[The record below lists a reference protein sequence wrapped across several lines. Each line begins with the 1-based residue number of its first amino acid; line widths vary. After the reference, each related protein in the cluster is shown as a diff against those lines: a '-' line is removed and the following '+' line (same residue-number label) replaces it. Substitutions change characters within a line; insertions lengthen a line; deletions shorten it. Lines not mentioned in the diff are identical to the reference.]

1 MDLLKLESLTGD
13 GVISRLLYREEV
25 TSTNDMIMEIARQG
39 YPEKALALCE
49 IQTAGRG
56 RKGRHWESPAG
67 SGIWMSLLLHPQRKD
82 LLLSSITLLAAL
94 AITRSINEE
103 LLEMGFADSSQTL
116 RNNADTKTSS
126 SSILNAQIKWPNDV
140 IVGSKKVCGIL
151 TEMISDGTNNNIIVG
166 IGINVNQTAFPE
178 ELLEKGISLAMA
190 TGRQWN
196 RESLVVRVIKHL
208 VLLEDEFENVG
219 DLSPFLEEYNSL
231 LISKDKEV
239 VLTADNIDFPDN
251 PYTARGITKTGALI
265 VEDKMGKSHDISFG
279 EVSVRGLLGYV

>member
-56 RKGRHWESPAG
+56 RKGRRWESPAG

-103 LLEMGFADSSQTL
+103 LLEMGLADSSQTL
-116 RNNADTKTSS
+116 CNNTGTKTSS

-265 VEDKMGKSHDISFG
+265 VEDKMGKAHDISFG